1 MKETDVV
8 LRDLLRLEN
17 RMAEAALARGDKH
30 AARIHRSN
38 AWHYLSAMEPEA

>member
-1 MKETDVV
+1 MKATGVE

-38 AWHYLSAMEPEA
+38 AWHYLGAMEGEV